1 MKYAKARQG
10 MEECFL
16 TRGIELGMQLVLDSM
31 IALGDIC
38 LYFSISKT
46 LISDSLLFFFC
57 LLYASN
63 NSAYSYLYSID
74 ETVGNIY
81 IRLIFLAI

>member
-46 LISDSLLFFFC
+46 LISDSLLFFSVC
-57 LLYASN
+57 YM
-63 NSAYSYLYSID
+63 
-74 ETVGNIY
+74 
-81 IRLIFLAI
+81 LAIILPIVTYIALMRLSVTFTSG